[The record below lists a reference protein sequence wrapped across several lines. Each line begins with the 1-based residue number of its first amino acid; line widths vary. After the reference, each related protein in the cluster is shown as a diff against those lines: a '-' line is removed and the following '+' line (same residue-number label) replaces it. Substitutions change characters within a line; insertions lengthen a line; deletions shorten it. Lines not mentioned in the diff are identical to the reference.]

1 MSNQKIKLGI
11 IGAGANTRAKH
22 IPKFQNIEDV
32 EITAVANR
40 SIESSKK
47 VAEEFGI
54 PNVFNTWQELLASA
68 DIDAVCIGTWPY
80 IHEILVTEALN
91 EDKHVLTE
99 ARMSM
104 DTAQARN
111 MLDASYLKPN
121 LVTQIVPAPFIDTI
135 EMTVL
140 NLINDDYLGDIL
152 AADLTGI
159 PNFTATSAG
168 QGFLDNTAPF
178 MWRHDRDLS
187 GYNIMLMGA
196 WYECLMRL
204 LGPSINVT
212 AITRVYNKQRL
223 NSDNSRKITT
233 IPDHVEIL
241 SEMGSGA
248 LTHIRCSEITG
259 FAMEEQLWIFGSKG
273 TLLCT
278 GFENYTSGKLFG
290 GQKGDK
296 NLKEIP
302 IQDIKKGYG
311 RVEQEFV
318 NAIKGIEKVSH
329 TTFEDGVKYM
339 EFTEAVTRSSQNR
352 QTIALPL

>member
-47 VAEEFGI
+47 VAEEFSI
-54 PNVFNTWQELLASA
+54 PNVFNTWQELLASP

-135 EMTVL
+135 EMT
-140 NLINDDYLGDIL
+140 
-152 AADLTGI
+152 
-159 PNFTATSAG
+159 
-168 QGFLDNTAPF
+168 
-178 MWRHDRDLS
+178 
-187 GYNIMLMGA
+187 LM
-196 WYECLMRL
+196 M
-204 LGPSINVT
+204 I
-212 AITRVYNKQRL
+212 I
-223 NSDNSRKITT
+223 
-233 IPDHVEIL
+233 
-241 SEMGSGA
+241 
-248 LTHIRCSEITG
+248 
-259 FAMEEQLWIFGSKG
+259 
-273 TLLCT
+273 
-278 GFENYTSGKLFG
+278 
-290 GQKGDK
+290 
-296 NLKEIP
+296 
-302 IQDIKKGYG
+302 
-311 RVEQEFV
+311 
-318 NAIKGIEKVSH
+318 
-329 TTFEDGVKYM
+329 
-339 EFTEAVTRSSQNR
+339 
-352 QTIALPL
+352 